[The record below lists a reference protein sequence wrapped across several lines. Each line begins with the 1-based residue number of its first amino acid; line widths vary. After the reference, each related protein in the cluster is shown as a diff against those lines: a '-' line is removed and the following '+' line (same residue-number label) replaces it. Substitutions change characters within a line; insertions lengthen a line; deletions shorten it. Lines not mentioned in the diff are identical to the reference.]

1 MVVLAGSFVF
11 CISSGLVQMIALM
24 LTSVFVG
31 ISITKNHYIFVAL
44 EALFVLAVLSV
55 FYSASF
61 GIEGFISAVSQA
73 AIIIMLGCT
82 LGISAN
88 IKLHLRTTVLIT
100 STVYLAN
107 ILMGL
112 WIASEYISYS
122 ELLTQIREMTSQL
135 IQTQYGN
142 STEMLAIAEQSV
154 NEVLTLLYRIMP
166 AYSVI
171 GAGIYGVIITF
182 IFTKLL
188 PKFNKNVQNIEAMS
202 SLRGDKMMGVAFI
215 IICILG
221 FSMQSALMADAFL
234 NVIIILT
241 FAFYIFGI
249 SYIDYRMKLKGK
261 SVVGRAAFVVFLI
274 PLATILFIFPAL
286 ILSMLGFVD
295 CFADFRKKHKKEA
308 EDGPQ

>member
-1 MVVLAGSFVF
+1 MAILSGSFVF
-11 CISSGLVQMIALM
+11 CISSGLMQTIALM

-44 EALFVLAVLSV
+44 ESLLVLAVLSV
-55 FYSASF
+55 FYSVSF
-61 GIEGFISAVSQA
+61 GIEGFISAVSQSA
-73 AIIIMLGCT
+73 VIVMLGCT

-88 IKLHLRTTVLIT
+88 VKLPLRKIVLIV
-100 STVYLAN
+100 SAVYLAN
-107 ILMGL
+107 LLMGL
-112 WIASEYISYS
+112 WITSEYVSYGD
-122 ELLTQIREMTSQL
+122 LLTQIREMTSQL
-135 IQTQYGN
+135 IEAQYGN
-142 STEMLAIAEQSV
+142 SKELLDIAEQSV
-154 NEVLTLLYRIMP
+154 NEVLTLLYKIMP

-171 GAGIYGVIITF
+171 GAGVFGVIITF

-188 PKFNKNVQNIEAMS
+188 PKVNKNIERVESMS
-202 SLRGDKMMGVAFI
+202 YLRGDKMMGISFI

-221 FSMQSALMADAFL
+221 CSMQSALMTDAFL

-249 SYIDYRMKLKGK
+249 SYVDYRMKLKGK

-274 PLATILFIFPAL
+274 PLATILFVFPAL
-286 ILSMLGFVD
+286 VLSMLGFVD